1 MNIPS
6 LPEGLRKRIEDLEG
20 SLRDEDFHILVWG
33 SGESAEQDYE
43 KRKRIFN
50 YLAEPERFGPNN
62 VFMSE
67 DIAFR
72 PLVERYE
79 HGVAEALQAGAVDA
93 VVALDTSIGPHTEI
107 ALYAD
112 ILVGKTLVFVP
123 HEHKES
129 EGFAR
134 TAFVT
139 LKAEGYTPEQYESC
153 NDICRM
159 ANEFAQ
165 GLRLRKAKHGTLS
178 NIFGG

>member
-93 VVALDTSIGPHTEI
+93 VVALDTSI
-107 ALYAD
+107 
-112 ILVGKTLVFVP
+112 
-123 HEHKES
+123 
-129 EGFAR
+129 
-134 TAFVT
+134 
-139 LKAEGYTPEQYESC
+139 
-153 NDICRM
+153 
-159 ANEFAQ
+159 
-165 GLRLRKAKHGTLS
+165 
-178 NIFGG
+178 